1 MATVLRMRSVSW
13 IAPFKHETDMHPVD
27 LIRDSSMLVRQK
39 FKLTACQIFPELIE
53 GCQNK
58 SERHRQ
64 NQMKDSNG
72 WEIVFTYS
80 TREAVADGFLV
91 KVDNKASEEAG
102 IKFPVYLTRA
112 VWDKYVE
119 VPKGMEQ
126 LQNLS
131 GRLWVVLFMFAFH
144 ARNVS
149 SNILQYDFISY
160 MPDEGNWEPNEKLE
174 TPENRFNRLVTLKA
188 VIQAQDFD
196 DPSPAIFIMK
206 PDED

>member
-1 MATVLRMRSVSW
+1 MKLTCTPLTLFVTAQCWYAKNLS
-13 IAPFKHETDMHPVD
+13 
-27 LIRDSSMLVRQK
+27 
-39 FKLTACQIFPELIE
+39 LTACQIFPELSE
-53 GCQNK
+53 GCQKK
-58 SERHRQ
+58 SSGQEQ

-72 WEIVFTYS
+72 WEIVSTYS
-80 TREAVADGFLV
+80 TKEAVDDGYLV
-91 KVDNKASEEAG
+91 KVDSKASKEAG

-126 LQNLS
+126 LQNVS
-131 GRLWVVLFMFAFH
+131 GRLWDVLYMFAFH

-149 SNILQYDFISY
+149 SNFLQYDFISY
-160 MPDEGNWEPNEKLE
+160 LHDEGNWEPNEKLE
-174 TPENRFNRLVTLKA
+174 TPENRLNRLVTLKA

-206 PDED
+206 PNED

>member
-1 MATVLRMRSVSW
+1 
-13 IAPFKHETDMHPVD
+13 
-27 LIRDSSMLVRQK
+27 
-39 FKLTACQIFPELIE
+39 
-53 GCQNK
+53 
-58 SERHRQ
+58 
-64 NQMKDSNG
+64 MKDSNG
-72 WEIVFTYS
+72 LEIVSTYS

-91 KVDNKASEEAG
+91 KVDSKASEEAG

-119 VPKGMEQ
+119 VPKGMEL

-131 GRLWVVLFMFAFH
+131 GRLWDVLFMFAFH

-149 SNILQYDFISY
+149 SNFLQYDFISY
-160 MPDEGNWEPNEKLE
+160 LPDEGNWEPNEKLE
-174 TPENRFNRLVTLKA
+174 TPENRLNRLVTLKA